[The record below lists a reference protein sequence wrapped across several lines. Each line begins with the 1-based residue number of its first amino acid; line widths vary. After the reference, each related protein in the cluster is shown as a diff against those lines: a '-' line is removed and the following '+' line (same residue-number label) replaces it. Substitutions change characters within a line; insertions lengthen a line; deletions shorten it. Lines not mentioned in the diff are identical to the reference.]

1 MKRSVYVMK
10 MNFANEI
17 ELRDYASTLL
27 DLMSDSDRVIIKMY
41 YFEGFTRTMI
51 GKKFDVCQTRVS
63 QALKDILKECRRVVE
78 RLDIRKEVKWRPVIT
93 ENSILFN
100 HDSDSRAKFTEKR
113 KQGETCSFS
122 IQGEYPC
129 F

>member
-1 MKRSVYVMK
+1 MMKRSVYVMK

-51 GKKFDVCQTRVS
+51 GKKFDVCQTRNVS
-63 QALKDILKECRRVVE
+63 
-78 RLDIRKEVKWRPVIT
+78 RLDIRKEVKGFERYI
-93 ENSILFN
+93 E
-100 HDSDSRAKFTEKR
+100 
-113 KQGETCSFS
+113 GM
-122 IQGEYPC
+122 
-129 F
+129 